1 MSRPLSLNQAT
12 TKYWTLAETVRGCVD
27 AGIPALGVWRDR
39 LTEIGVDKAKRLLD
53 ETGVVVTSLCRG
65 GFFTAPDGSVEDNRR
80 AVEEC
85 AAIDCPV
92 LVLVCGGLPDGSRD
106 LVGARARVR
115 DGIAALAPY
124 AAERGVRL
132 AIEPM
137 HPMFCSDRGVISTLG
152 QSIDLA
158 AEFPAEQVGVVVDS
172 YHIWWDPEVE
182 RQIARAAGRIS
193 LVQVSDWVTPLPA
206 GALLGRGHVGDGHI
220 DNRRLVDAAYAA
232 GYHGYVEV
240 EIFNE
245 EIWSAPGEQTVATV
259 VERHRQAFG

>member
-1 MSRPLSLNQAT
+1 M
-12 TKYWTLAETVRGCVD
+12 
-27 AGIPALGVWRDR
+27 
-39 LTEIGVDKAKRLLD
+39 
-53 ETGVVVTSLCRG
+53 
-65 GFFTAPDGSVEDNRR
+65 PDGS
-80 AVEEC
+80 
-85 AAIDCPV
+85 P
-92 LVLVCGGLPDGSRD
+92 D
-106 LVGARARVR
+106 LVGARAQVY

-124 AAERGVRL
+124 AAEHGVQL
-132 AIEPM
+132 AVEPM

-182 RQIARAAGRIS
+182 RQIARAGGRIS

-232 GYHGYVEV
+232 GYDGYVEV

-245 EIWSAPGEQTVATV
+245 DIWSTPGERTVATV